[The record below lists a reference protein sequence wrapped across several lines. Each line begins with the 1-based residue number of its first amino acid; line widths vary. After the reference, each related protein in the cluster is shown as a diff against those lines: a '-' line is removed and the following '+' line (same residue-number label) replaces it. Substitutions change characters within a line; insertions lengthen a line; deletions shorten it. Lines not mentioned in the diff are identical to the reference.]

1 MKNIISI
8 FGFTL
13 LCSSSLY
20 AQYKMELNNIS
31 TPQLNYIKM
40 GHPGAKGQEIRINNL
55 YWEEAGKPKLPVMG
69 EFHYNRMDE
78 RYWRES
84 LMKMKASGIN
94 IVSTY
99 NLWVLHEEFEG
110 RQDWTGRNNLRKFV
124 ELCKEVGLKVHL
136 RPGPYCNAEI
146 RNGGFPDWIE
156 FNKSLKTRT
165 NDPLYLEY
173 VKYWYQS
180 LFNQVKGLLYK
191 DGGPIVAIQLE
202 NEYVTEGMV
211 IPHLTALKKIAVE
224 AGFDLPVY
232 SMTHW
237 MMSDYPKGE
246 IIPYAGYYLE
256 TPWISFGDKE
266 NPTTDQEFF
275 SYNRVSDNIGNDFIK
290 TSAQVESLD
299 EDTNDSPYFTCEIGL
314 GAPNYYM
321 RRAVVEE
328 EMAGENINL
337 RLGCGVNLMGYYMYV
352 GQTNPIGEQYTT
364 ARATARISNDYQA
377 PIREF
382 GQLGVVM
389 KESKKLNYFMNDFG
403 SELVN
408 KRAFLPV
415 ANRDR
420 KNLQWAVRTDGK
432 SGYVFCSN
440 ILHKHPRKE
449 YHKVQFNLELD
460 GEKISL
466 PRKKTT
472 IKDRT
477 YFFWPFNMNLKG
489 IVLNYATAQ
498 PICHLDEN
506 GTRHYF
512 FFEDDDIP
520 AEFCFK
526 GGNVIG
532 IQAEKGQV
540 KHSKNTWFVDNLQAG
555 KDCQIKLTG
564 KDGSHICIT
573 LLTEKESDYI
583 WKGEINGKKFVGL
596 SESFLF
602 FDNKEVFLASEN
614 PTQTFEYFTG
624 GKFVTQTYQSVPIR
638 RETKAIT
645 VPPMNKAQCIRPA
658 KGKIMKR
665 TFDAQSL
672 APIERA
678 YLRMQA
684 DSETKAFINGQEVT
698 TTDYQGYHYADVAKV
713 CRTGM
718 NEICFQT
725 GENTKGVTAEVEVL
739 LADGTRWL
747 WNTDALWRCEDGR
760 SPVETKKTTSPKPAQ
775 YDPREHLAVF
785 QIPLPA
791 DIRPDRATRIYIN
804 ATGDVANAYVGQK
817 LIHDVFINGADW
829 IIGLNRYTKLI
840 EGTPML
846 TLRIDGLKSADTG
859 MYLEKDLIRRT
870 DCVQPVMRSIHMEQ
884 EYVSLLKL

>member
-1 MKNIISI
+1 MKNIISV
-8 FGFTL
+8 FGLAL
-13 LCSSSLY
+13 LCSSPAY
-20 AQYKMELNNIS
+20 AQYKMELDKVA

-55 YWEEAGKPKLPVMG
+55 YWEEAGKPKFPVMG

-84 LMKMKASGIN
+84 LMKMKASGVD

-110 RQDWTGRNNLRKFV
+110 RQDWSGRNNLRKFV

-156 FNKSLKTRT
+156 FNKNLKTRT

-211 IPHLTALKKIAVE
+211 VPHLTALKEIAVE

-290 TSAQVESLD
+290 TSAKVESLD
-299 EDTNDSPYFTCEIGL
+299 ASANDSPYFTCEMGL

-352 GQTNPIGEQYTT
+352 GQTDPIGEQYTT
-364 ARATARISNDYQA
+364 ARATARVSNDYQA

-403 SELVN
+403 SELVS
-408 KRAFLPV
+408 KRAFLPL

-449 YHKVQFNLELD
+449 YRNVQFNLELD
-460 GEKISL
+460 GEKVCL

-472 IKDRT
+472 IKDRS
-477 YFFWPFNMNLKG
+477 YFFWPFNMDLKG

-512 FFEDDDIP
+512 FFEDDGIP
-520 AEFCFK
+520 AEFRFK
-526 GGNVIG
+526 
-532 IQAEKGQV
+532 AENIAEVQTGKGQV
-540 KHSKNTWFVDNLQAG
+540 KKSKDAWFVDGLQAG
-555 KDCQIKLTG
+555 KDCQIRVTG
-564 KDGSHICIT
+564 KDGARICIT

-583 WKGEINGKKFVGL
+583 WKGEVNGKKFVGL

-602 FDNKEVFLASEN
+602 FDKQEAFLASEN
-614 PTQTFEYFTG
+614 PTQTFELFTG
-624 GKFVTQTYQSVPIR
+624 GKFVTQTYQSPAIR
-638 RETKAIT
+638 REAKA
-645 VPPMNKAQCIRPA
+645 VAVAPMNEAQCIRPA
-658 KGKIMKR
+658 KGQWVKR
-665 TFDAQSL
+665 TFDARNL
-672 APIERA
+672 AAIERA

-684 DSETKAFINGQEVT
+684 APETKAFINGKEIT
-698 TTDYQGYHYADVAKV
+698 TTDYQGYRYADVTKV
-713 CRTGM
+713 CTDEM
-718 NEICFQT
+718 NEISFQT
-725 GENTKGVTAEVEVL
+725 AGTSKDVTAEVEVMLANCTRL
-739 LADGTRWL
+739 LWS
-747 WNTDALWRCEDGR
+747 TDALWRCEDGR
-760 SPVETKKTTSPKPAQ
+760 TPIEVQVANAKPSA
-775 YDPREHLAVF
+775 YDEREHLAVF
-785 QIPLPA
+785 QVALPT
-791 DIRPDRATRIYIN
+791 DMCPEKATRIYIN
-804 ATGDVANAYVGQK
+804 ATGDVANAYVGQD
-817 LIHDVFINGADW
+817 LIHDVFINGDEW
-829 IIGLNRYTKLI
+829 VIGLNRYTRQI
-840 EGTPML
+840 EGHPTL
-846 TLRIDGLKSADTG
+846 TLRIDGLKSADIN

-870 DCVQPVMRSIHMEQ
+870 DCVQPVMRSIRMEQ

>member
-1 MKNIISI
+1 MKNIISV
-8 FGFTL
+8 FGLAL
-13 LCSSSLY
+13 LCSSPAY
-20 AQYKMELNNIS
+20 AQYKMELDKVA

-55 YWEEAGKPKLPVMG
+55 YWEEAGKPKFPVMG

-84 LMKMKASGIN
+84 LMKMKASGID

-99 NLWVLHEEFEG
+99 SLWVLHEEFEG
-110 RQDWTGRNNLRKFV
+110 RQDWSGRNNLRKFV
-124 ELCKEVGLKVHL
+124 ELCKEIGLKVHL

-156 FNKSLKTRT
+156 FNKNLKPRT

-211 IPHLTALKKIAVE
+211 VPHLTALKKIAVE

-290 TSAQVESLD
+290 TSAKVESLD
-299 EDTNDSPYFTCEIGL
+299 ASANDSPYFTCEMGL

-352 GQTNPIGEQYTT
+352 GQTDPIGEQYTT
-364 ARATARISNDYQA
+364 ARATARVSNDYQA

-403 SELVN
+403 SELVS
-408 KRAFLPV
+408 KRAFLPL

-449 YHKVQFNLELD
+449 YRNVQFNLELD
-460 GEKISL
+460 GEKVCL

-472 IKDRT
+472 IKDRS
-477 YFFWPFNMNLKG
+477 YFFWPFNMDLKG

-512 FFEDDDIP
+512 FFEDDGIP
-520 AEFCFK
+520 AEFRFK
-526 GGNVIG
+526 AENIAEVQRTSEEVERRLVRRWAAGRQGLPDPGNRQGRSTHLHHAAYRERVRLHLERRSKRKEIRWFERILPVFRQTRSVPGFGEPDPNVRTIHRRQVRDTDLPISRYPARSQGCSRSSDERSTMYPSGQRTMGETYFRRPQPGGHRTCLPAHAGRSGNESFH
-532 IQAEKGQV
+532 QRKGNHDYRLSGVPVCRCDKGLHRRNERDQFPDSRYV
-540 KHSKNTWFVDNLQAG
+540 QRRDRRS
-555 KDCQIKLTG
+555 
-564 KDGSHICIT
+564 GSH
-573 LLTEKESDYI
+573 
-583 WKGEINGKKFVGL
+583 
-596 SESFLF
+596 
-602 FDNKEVFLASEN
+602 A
-614 PTQTFEYFTG
+614 
-624 GKFVTQTYQSVPIR
+624 
-638 RETKAIT
+638 
-645 VPPMNKAQCIRPA
+645 
-658 KGKIMKR
+658 
-665 TFDAQSL
+665 
-672 APIERA
+672 
-678 YLRMQA
+678 
-684 DSETKAFINGQEVT
+684 GQR
-698 TTDYQGYHYADVAKV
+698 Y
-713 CRTGM
+713 
-718 NEICFQT
+718 
-725 GENTKGVTAEVEVL
+725 
-739 LADGTRWL
+739 
-747 WNTDALWRCEDGR
+747 
-760 SPVETKKTTSPKPAQ
+760 P
-775 YDPREHLAVF
+775 LAVEY
-785 QIPLPA
+785 
-791 DIRPDRATRIYIN
+791 RCT
-804 ATGDVANAYVGQK
+804 VA
-817 LIHDVFINGADW
+817 L
-829 IIGLNRYTKLI
+829 
-840 EGTPML
+840 
-846 TLRIDGLKSADTG
+846 
-859 MYLEKDLIRRT
+859 
-870 DCVQPVMRSIHMEQ
+870 
-884 EYVSLLKL
+884 

>member
-8 FGFTL
+8 FGLSL
-13 LCSSSLY
+13 LCSSPAY
-20 AQYKMELNNIS
+20 AQYKMELDKVA

-55 YWEEAGKPKLPVMG
+55 YWEEAGKPKFPVMG

-84 LMKMKASGIN
+84 LMKMKASGID

-99 NLWVLHEEFEG
+99 SLWVLHEEFEG
-110 RQDWTGRNNLRKFV
+110 RQDWSGRNNLRKFV
-124 ELCKEVGLKVHL
+124 ELCKEIGLKVHL

-156 FNKSLKTRT
+156 FNKNLKPRT

-211 IPHLTALKKIAVE
+211 VPHLTALKKIAVE

-290 TSAQVESLD
+290 TTAKVESLD
-299 EDTNDSPYFTCEIGL
+299 TRANDSPYFTCEMGL

-364 ARATARISNDYQA
+364 ARATARVSNDYQA

-403 SELVN
+403 SELVS
-408 KRAFLPV
+408 KRAFLPL

-440 ILHKHPRKE
+440 ILHKHSRKE
-449 YHKVQFNLELD
+449 YRNVQFNLELD
-460 GEKISL
+460 GEKVCL

-472 IKDRT
+472 IKDRS
-477 YFFWPFNMNLKG
+477 YFFWPFNMDLKG

-506 GTRHYF
+506 GIRHYF
-512 FFEDDDIP
+512 FFEDDGIP
-520 AEFCFK
+520 AEFRFK
-526 GGNVIG
+526 
-532 IQAEKGQV
+532 AENITEVQTDKGQV
-540 KHSKNTWFVDNLQAG
+540 KKSKDAWFVDGLQAG
-555 KDCQIKLTG
+555 KNCQIQVTC
-564 KDGSHICIT
+564 KDETRICIT

-583 WKGEINGKKFVGL
+583 WKGEVNGKKFVGL

-602 FDNKEVFLASEN
+602 FDKQEAFLASEN
-614 PTQTFEYFTG
+614 PTQTFELFTG
-624 GKFVTQTYQSVPIR
+624 GKFVTQTYQSPAIQR
-638 RETKAIT
+638 AAKA
-645 VPPMNKAQCIRPA
+645 VAVAPMNEAQCIRPA
-658 KGKIMKR
+658 KGQWVKR
-665 TFDAQSL
+665 TFDAHNL
-672 APIERA
+672 AAIERA

-684 DSETKAFINGQEVT
+684 APETKAFINGKEIT
-698 TTDYQGYHYADVAKV
+698 TTDYQGYRYADVTKV
-713 CRTGM
+713 CTDEM
-718 NEICFQT
+718 NEISFQT
-725 GENTKGVTAEVEVL
+725 AGTSKDVTAEVEVM
-739 LADGTRWL
+739 LANGTRWL
-747 WNTDALWRCEDGR
+747 WSTDALWRCEDGR
-760 SPVETKKTTSPKPAQ
+760 TPIEVQVANAKPAA
-775 YDPREHLAVF
+775 YDKREHLAVF
-785 QIPLPA
+785 QIALPT
-791 DIRPDRATRIYIN
+791 DMCPEKATRIYIN
-804 ATGDVANAYVGQK
+804 ATGDVANAYVGQD
-817 LIHDVFINGADW
+817 LIHDVFINGDEW
-829 IIGLNRYTKLI
+829 VIGLNRYTRQI
-840 EGTPML
+840 EGHPTL
-846 TLRIDGLKSADTG
+846 TLRIDGLKSSDIN

-870 DCVQPVMRSIHMEQ
+870 DCVQPVMRSIRMEQ